1 MQLGTHKDGG
11 TWNATPGVS
20 FVEFRSDIGN
30 LYAVKDFADASGRR
44 VMWGWVTASPACIS
58 LPREI
63 TYHPRLK
70 QLVFSP
76 VCTQT
81 SLLRLRS
88 DLSRLAVGGRYPSCP
103 SCGRPR
109 RWRNLRLSSSRGTPL
124 TTSAPAGPQGRAMLA
139 RLPCPSECPPSRHA
153 AAYESWETAR
163 EMLARWMCGWSSSRR
178 ATAAKPAGPSASGVS
193 DPPAF
198 ASEFLPRLADRPF
211 FSVQS
216 ITCRRPILRRGRCTI
231 SCSCFPR
238 TTRSPCRSSPTERT
252 SRHSSCASRLLH
264 TFSCTDDD
272 PESCA
277 RERMD

>member
-1 MQLGTHKDGG
+1 MQLGTHKDGGPNQVG

-20 FVEFRSDIGN
+20 FEEFRSDIGN

-44 VMWGWVTASPACIS
+44 IMWGWVTASPACIS

-76 VCTQT
+76 VCTLTQT

-124 TTSAPAGPQGRAMLA
+124 TTSAPAGPQGRATLA
-139 RLPCPSECPPSRHA
+139 RLSCPSECPPSRHA
-153 AAYESWETAR
+153 AAYESWETGR

-211 FSVQS
+211 FFRAVDYLPKANSPKGAMHNQLQLLPTDDALTMQVF
-216 ITCRRPILRRGRCTI
+216 TD
-231 SCSCFPR
+231 R
-238 TTRSPCRSSPTERT
+238 THIEAFFVRSPPSP
-252 SRHSSCASRLLH
+252 HILLH
-264 TFSCTDDD
+264 
-272 PESCA
+272 
-277 RERMD
+277 

>member
-1 MQLGTHKDGG
+1 MQLGTHKDGGPNQVG

-44 VMWGWVTASPACIS
+44 IMWGWVTASPACIS

-76 VCTQT
+76 VCTKTSLLLLRSPVPISRGLFSPVFTLTQT

-124 TTSAPAGPQGRAMLA
+124 TTSAPAGPQGRATLA
-139 RLPCPSECPPSRHA
+139 RLWCPSECPPSRHA

-198 ASEFLPRLADRPF
+198 ASEFLPVSLN
-211 FSVQS
+211 
-216 ITCRRPILRRGRCTI
+216 
-231 SCSCFPR
+231 
-238 TTRSPCRSSPTERT
+238 
-252 SRHSSCASRLLH
+252 
-264 TFSCTDDD
+264 
-272 PESCA
+272 
-277 RERMD
+277 